1 MRREFKV
8 NKIKCM
14 IVNRNTGN
22 MEINKYNQ
30 KYEVRCFSQK
40 YNGWTRLCSCMTIS
54 EGREKAVQILSLAI

>member
-8 NKIKCM
+8 NRTKCT

-22 MEINKYNQ
+22 MEINKHN
-30 KYEVRCFSQK
+30 QK
-40 YNGWTRLCSCMTIS
+40 YNGWIRLCSCATIS

>member
-1 MRREFKV
+1 MRRRFNV
-8 NKIKCM
+8 GKIKCN

-30 KYEVRCFSQK
+30 KYDIMEFSEK
-40 YNGWTRLCSCMTIS
+40 YNGWIRLCSYMTIL